1 VRADQISVQKLI
13 DNLAHNPDGP
23 VFNPWYDVDPQH
35 DIGEDSPQI
44 RRRQLAQY
52 LTERVKT
59 ARYLLIGEAIG
70 YQGGHFSGMAMTSER
85 ILLGYK
91 EKDGVSP
98 EHVFRQISPKR
109 TSKPDIKEKG
119 FSENT
124 ATIVW
129 KIFAEQKLDTYQFV
143 IWNAFSWHPYN
154 EKKGLLS
161 NRTPTADELESAIPN
176 VKIFLNIFNTA
187 KPLAVGEHAHSILS
201 DIGVQCEKLRHPAHG
216 GANDFRDGLLNK
228 LK

>member
-1 VRADQISVQKLI
+1 M

-23 VFNPWYDVDPQH
+23 IFNPWYDVDPQN

-44 RRRQLAQY
+44 RRRQLEQY
-52 LTERVKT
+52 LTERIET
-59 ARYLLIGEAIG
+59 AKYLLIGEAIG

-91 EKDGVSP
+91 KKDGVNP
-98 EHVFRQISPKR
+98 DHVFRQISPKR
-109 TSKPDIKEKG
+109 TSKPEIKEKG

-129 KIFAEQKLDTYQFV
+129 KIFAEQNLDTYQFV
-143 IWNAFSWHPYN
+143 IWNAFSWHPYD
-154 EKKGLLS
+154 ESKGLLS
-161 NRTPTADELESAIPN
+161 NRTPTSDELESARPN
-176 VKIFLNIFNTA
+176 VKMFLDIFNGA
-187 KPLAVGEHAHSILS
+187 EPLAVGEHAHSILS
-201 DIGVQCEKLRHPAHG
+201 NIGLQCEKLRHPAHG

>member
-1 VRADQISVQKLI
+1 MRTYQISVQKLI
-13 DNLAHNPDGP
+13 DNLAHNPEGNI
-23 VFNPWYDVDPQH
+23 FNPWYDVDPEN

-44 RRRQLAQY
+44 RRRQLTHY
-52 LTERVKT
+52 LTERVESAK
-59 ARYLLIGEAIG
+59 YLLIGEAIG

-98 EHVFRQISPKR
+98 EHVFRKISPKR
-109 TSKPDIKEKG
+109 TSKPKIKEKG

-129 KIFAEQKLDTYQFV
+129 KIFAEENLDTYQFV
-143 IWNAFSWHPYN
+143 IWNAFSWHPYD

-161 NRTPTADELESAIPN
+161 NRTPTQDELESAIPN
-176 VKIFLNIFNTA
+176 VKMFLDIFDTA
-187 KPLAVGEHAHSILS
+187 EPLAVGEHAHSILS
-201 DIGVQCEKLRHPAHG
+201 DIGIQCDKLRHPAHG